1 MCQMPET
8 QLARDIRSL
17 SESGIALTS
26 ELSLQAVLQK
36 VVDVARE
43 QVDARY
49 AAMSVLGP
57 QGEVRQFLS
66 SGITPEERERIG
78 EIPHG
83 RGLLGVLLRENQALR
98 VSNIGQDRRS
108 AGFPPNH
115 PPMTSLLG
123 VPVVYKDRIIGNL
136 YLTDKLG
143 AAEFDDR
150 DEEVVLLLAAQ
161 AAVAI
166 HNAELYEEATRSA
179 EEWKA
184 LFEMGREVTA
194 SPDLNELLQ
203 STVARARA
211 LLNTDAAA
219 ILMLTPDG
227 ERLVMTAHDGLQ
239 TSGMQKL
246 RLLSE
251 HGLQG
256 LALELRQPVIVE
268 DYLTDRRLKG
278 RPLKLVADEGL
289 ISQVAVPLLGKNGPL
304 GTLTVGNR
312 RRTPFSQREANLLEA
327 FANWTAVA
335 IEASRLYE
343 KLESLARL
351 EERERIG
358 MDLHD
363 GVIQSIYAVGLGL
376 EDVMYQLEGQA
387 GEEVRPAIE
396 KAIDDLTG
404 VIKDIRSYI
413 FDLRPAGS
421 EGTDLRDAIRH
432 LVDDVRVNALIDVKF
447 ECKTDMLD
455 LLDEQ
460 QSITLFHIAQ
470 EALNN
475 VIKHSGATAAT
486 VRLTQKG
493 RRFVL
498 DVQDAGAGFELQ
510 EGGPKEKHG
519 LRNMRDRARSVGGE
533 LTIDSG
539 PGRGTAVR
547 LEVFAEDRT
556 VDSE

>member
-1 MCQMPET
+1 MPET
-8 QLARDIRSL
+8 ELARDIRSL
-17 SESGIALTS
+17 SESGVALIS

-36 VVDVARE
+36 VVDIARE
-43 QVDARY
+43 QVDAKY

-57 QGEVRQFLS
+57 NGETRQFVC
-66 SGITPEERERIG
+66 SGVTPEERELIG
-78 EIPHG
+78 EMPQG
-83 RGLLGVLLRENQALR
+83 RGLLGILLRENQTLR
-98 VSNIGQDRRS
+98 LANITEDPRS
-108 AGFPPNH
+108 AGFPPHH
-115 PPMTSLLG
+115 PVMTSLLG
-123 VPVVYKDRIIGNL
+123 APVVHRDRIMGNL
-136 YLTDKLG
+136 YITDKRG
-143 AAEFDDR
+143 ASGFDER

-161 AAVAI
+161 AAAAI

-179 EEWKA
+179 EEWRA

-194 SPDLNELLQ
+194 SPDLDELLQ
-203 STVARARA
+203 STVVRARA

-227 ERLVMTAHDGLQ
+227 ERLVMTAHDGLR
-239 TSGMQKL
+239 TPGMQKL

-256 LALELRQPVIVE
+256 LALEQRQSVIVE
-268 DYLTDRRLKG
+268 DYQTDKRLKG
-278 RPLKLVADEGL
+278 RPMKLVTGEGL
-289 ISQVAVPLLGKNGPL
+289 ISQVAVPLLGKSGPL

-312 RRTPFSQREANLLEA
+312 RKTNFSRREANLLEA
-327 FANWTAVA
+327 FGNWTAVA

-376 EDVMYQLEGQA
+376 EDVMYRLESEPCEQ
-387 GEEVRPAIE
+387 VRPAIE
-396 KAIDDLTG
+396 KAIDELTG

-413 FDLRPAGS
+413 FDLRPPGS
-421 EGTDLRDAIRH
+421 EGTNLREAIRH
-432 LVDDVRVNALIDVKF
+432 LVADVRVNALIDARF
-447 ECKTDMLD
+447 ELKGDLLD

-475 VIKHSGATAAT
+475 VIKHSGASAAT
-486 VRLTQKG
+486 VRLHQKG

-498 DVQDAGAGFELQ
+498 EVQDEGVGFEVQ
-510 EGGPKEKHG
+510 ESGPKERHG

-533 LTIDSG
+533 LSIESQ
-539 PGRGTAVR
+539 PGHGTTVR
-547 LEVFAEDRT
+547 VEVFAKDRA
-556 VDSE
+556 VEVE

>member
-1 MCQMPET
+1 MPET

-17 SESGIALTS
+17 SQSGIALTS
-26 ELSLQAVLQK
+26 ELSLQALLQK

-57 QGEVRQFLS
+57 DGEIRQFLS
-66 SGITPEERERIG
+66 SGVTPEERERIG
-78 EIPHG
+78 GIPHG
-83 RGLLGVLLRENQALR
+83 HGLLGVLLRENQALR
-98 VSNIGQDRRS
+98 ISDIRGDPRS
-108 AGFPPNH
+108 VGFPPRH
-115 PPMTSLLG
+115 PAMTSLLG
-123 VPVVYKDRIIGNL
+123 VPVVHRERIIGNL
-136 YLTDKLG
+136 YLTDKVG
-143 AAEFDDR
+143 ASEFDER

-166 HNAELYEEATRSA
+166 HNAEAYEEATRSA

-184 LFEMGREVTA
+184 LFEMGRAVTA
-194 SPDLNELLQ
+194 SPDLDELLQ

-211 LLNTDAAA
+211 LLNTDFAGV
-219 ILMLTPDG
+219 LMLTPDG
-227 ERLVMTAHDGLQ
+227 ERLVMAAHEGLR
-239 TSGMQKL
+239 TPGMRKL

-268 DYLTDRRLKG
+268 DYQTDQRLRG
-278 RPLKLVADEGL
+278 RPARLVSSEGL
-289 ISQVAVPLLGKNGPL
+289 VSQVAVPLLGKNGPL

-312 RRTPFSQREANLLEA
+312 HRTRFSQREANLLEA
-327 FANWTAVA
+327 FGNWTAVA

-376 EDVMYQLEGQA
+376 EDITYRLEM
-387 GEEVRPAIE
+387 EPCDRVRPAIE
-396 KAIDDLTG
+396 KAIDDLTS

-413 FDLRPAGS
+413 FDLRPAES
-421 EGTDLRDAIRH
+421 QAADLRDAIRH
-432 LVDDVRVNALIDVKF
+432 LVDDVRVNTLLDAKF
-447 ECKTDMLD
+447 ECKADMLE

-475 VIKHSGATAAT
+475 VIKHSGSTAAA

-498 DVQDAGAGFELQ
+498 EVHDAGTGFEVQD
-510 EGGPKEKHG
+510 GGPKEKHG
-519 LRNMRDRARSVGGE
+519 LRNMRDRARSVGGD
-533 LTIDSG
+533 LTIDSR
-539 PGRGTAVR
+539 PGRGTTVR
-547 LEVFAEDRT
+547 VEVFAKDRT